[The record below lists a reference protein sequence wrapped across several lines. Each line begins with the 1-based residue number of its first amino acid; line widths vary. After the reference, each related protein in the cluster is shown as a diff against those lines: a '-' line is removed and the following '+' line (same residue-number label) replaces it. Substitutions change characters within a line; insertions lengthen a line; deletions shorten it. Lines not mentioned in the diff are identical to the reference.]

1 MVYVRPKKRLGQHFL
16 KDLTIAERIV
26 SCLKS
31 EKKNDSILEIGSGT
45 GVLSDF
51 LLQRKFEKLVLMDID
66 LESIEYLRNKYSSEQ
81 AEIVHGDFLKMDMT
95 DFFGESKFSII
106 GNFPYNISSQIF
118 FKVLDIKDQVDEI
131 VCMLQKEVAQR
142 IASSHGSKAYGILS
156 VFLQAYFDIE
166 YLFTV
171 GPEVFNPPPKV
182 ESAVIRLRRNK
193 VIDLGCDEKEFRK
206 VIKEGF
212 QKRRKTLRNAL
223 KGLNLPENVIGLEVM
238 NKRAEQLTVQYF
250 VDLTNQLK

>member
-1 MVYVRPKKRLGQHFL
+1 M
-16 KDLTIAERIV
+16 
-26 SCLKS
+26 
-31 EKKNDSILEIGSGT
+31 
-45 GVLSDF
+45 
-51 LLQRKFEKLVLMDID
+51 
-66 LESIEYLRNKYSSEQ
+66 
-81 AEIVHGDFLKMDMT
+81 
-95 DFFGESKFSII
+95 
-106 GNFPYNISSQIF
+106 
-118 FKVLDIKDQVDEI
+118 LDIKDQVDEI

-238 NKRAEQLTVQYF
+238 NKRAEQLTVQDF